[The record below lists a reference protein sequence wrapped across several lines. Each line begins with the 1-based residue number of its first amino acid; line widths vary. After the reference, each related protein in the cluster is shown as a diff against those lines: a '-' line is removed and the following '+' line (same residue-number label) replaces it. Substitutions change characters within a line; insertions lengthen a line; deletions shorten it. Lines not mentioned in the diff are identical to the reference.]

1 MTDRLLQRRGAGV
14 LLPLFS
20 LPGRYGIGTMGTA
33 AYRFVDDLSSAGQR
47 YWQLLPLCP
56 AGQGNS
62 PYQSPGSFAGDAVY
76 IDPQLL
82 VESGYLQPSDLNLLP
97 CGGDDRVDYP
107 AVRRGRQVLFDRLF
121 DRFVH
126 HIPADFDCFCQSQA
140 GWLEDHALFCALSER
155 YGKRFFLWP
164 SALRQREPS
173 ALERATVQMERRVLY
188 HKMLQYFLDHQ
199 WRALRAYANARG
211 VYLIGDLPI
220 YVSPCSAD
228 VWAAPALFMLSPS
241 GAPSR
246 LAGCPPDAFSPTGQ
260 LWGNPVYNWSA
271 HARTEYR
278 WWVARLR
285 HALHWFDALRLD
297 HFRGFAAYYSVP
309 ARAKNARDGCWLP
322 GPGLSLFSA
331 LQQALGDVPLLAEDL
346 GFLDDT
352 VRALLSDCGF
362 PGMQVLQFDFDSRD
376 GSGGAVCKPN
386 TVIYTGT
393 HDNNTLLGWCTTAP
407 RQDIRRAC
415 AAYGVRYPN
424 QLPRQ
429 MMLSALRS
437 PANTCIL
444 TVQDLLGL
452 GSSARINTPS
462 TVGAHNWSWRMR
474 PGALTPGILA
484 HLYTETCAADRAER
498 SNICRI

>member
-20 LPGRYGIGTMGTA
+20 LPGLYGIGTMGAA

-82 VESGYLQPSDLNLLP
+82 VESGYLQPSDLDLLP

-121 DRFVH
+121 DRFVR

-140 GWLEDHALFCALSER
+140 DWLEDHALFCALSER

-173 ALERATVQMERRVLY
+173 ALKRAAVQMERRVLY

-211 VYLIGDLPI
+211 VYLIGDLSI
-220 YVSPCSAD
+220 YVAPCSAD

-271 HARTEYR
+271 HARTE
-278 WWVARLR
+278 
-285 HALHWFDALRLD
+285 
-297 HFRGFAAYYSVP
+297 
-309 ARAKNARDGCWLP
+309 
-322 GPGLSLFSA
+322 
-331 LQQALGDVPLLAEDL
+331 
-346 GFLDDT
+346 
-352 VRALLSDCGF
+352 
-362 PGMQVLQFDFDSRD
+362 
-376 GSGGAVCKPN
+376 
-386 TVIYTGT
+386 
-393 HDNNTLLGWCTTAP
+393 
-407 RQDIRRAC
+407 
-415 AAYGVRYPN
+415 
-424 QLPRQ
+424 
-429 MMLSALRS
+429 
-437 PANTCIL
+437 
-444 TVQDLLGL
+444 
-452 GSSARINTPS
+452 
-462 TVGAHNWSWRMR
+462 
-474 PGALTPGILA
+474 
-484 HLYTETCAADRAER
+484 
-498 SNICRI
+498 